1 MLLFVEVDED
11 SVGQRVDNF
20 LFAKYRKVPK
30 SHIYKMIRKR
40 AIRVNQRRV
49 SAQYRLIL
57 GDVVKIPKI
66 QEEESV
72 AIKLTPSDQWL
83 KLIQDS
89 VLYEDEGVVV
99 INKPPG
105 IAVHGG
111 SGVPYGV
118 IEVIRELYPQY
129 PRIELAHRIDK
140 DTSGCLVLAKKRQG
154 LIALH
159 KAFREGNVKK
169 TYLALVK
176 GQWSKTDSK
185 VDAPLLRYQRSSG
198 EKMVRVDRAGGKP
211 SLTRFEVVRKYSQA
225 TLIYARPVTGRTH
238 QIRVHCQYCQHP
250 IAGDIKYADEFFY
263 EQMRGLGLKRMF
275 LHAEKIKLPVADSGE
290 FISVVAPLSDDLDQF
305 LGALA

>member
-1 MLLFVEVDED
+1 MLLFIEVDEE

-30 SHIYKMIRKR
+30 SHIYKLIRKR

-49 SAQYRLIL
+49 NAQYRLLL
-57 GDVVKIPKI
+57 GDVVKIPSI
-66 QEEESV
+66 EQPES
-72 AIKLTPSDQWL
+72 AIIKLNPSDQWL
-83 KLIQDS
+83 RVIKNS
-89 VLYEDEGVVV
+89 VLYEDDAMLV

-140 DTSGCLVLAKKRQG
+140 DTSGCLVFAKKRQG
-154 LIALH
+154 LVALH
-159 KAFREGNVKK
+159 AAFRDGRVKK
-169 TYLALVK
+169 TYQALVK
-176 GQWSKTDSK
+176 GHWHKSDSQ

-198 EKMVRVDRAGGKP
+198 EKMVRVDRGEGKVA
-211 SLTRFEVVRKYSQA
+211 LTRFEVIRKYEQV
-225 TLIYARPVTGRTH
+225 TLICARPITGRTH

-250 IAGDIKYADEFFY
+250 IAGDVKYADEAFY
-263 EQMRGLGLKRMF
+263 EQMRNIGLKRMF
-275 LHAEKIKLPVADSGE
+275 LHAEKIKLPLVGSEDFVTVE
-290 FISVVAPLSDDLDQF
+290 APLSDDLKQF
-305 LGALA
+305 LTTLV

>member
-1 MLLFVEVDED
+1 MLLFIEVDEE

-49 SAQYRLIL
+49 NAQYRLVL
-57 GDVVKIPKI
+57 GDVVKIPNI
-66 QEEESV
+66 EQPESTAV
-72 AIKLTPSDQWL
+72 KLSPSDQWL
-83 KLIQDS
+83 KLIKDS
-89 VLYEDEGVVV
+89 VLHEDEAMVV

-159 KAFREGNVKK
+159 AAFREGRVKK
-169 TYLALVK
+169 TYQALVK
-176 GQWSKTDSK
+176 GQWSKSDTQ

-198 EKMVRVDRAGGKP
+198 EKMVRVDRGDGKP
-211 SLTRFEVVRKYSQA
+211 SLTRFEIIRKYEKT
-225 TLIYARPVTGRTH
+225 TLIYARPHTGRTH

-250 IAGDIKYADEFFY
+250 IAGDAKYADEAFF
-263 EQMRGLGLKRMF
+263 EQMRAAGLKRMF
-275 LHAEKIKLPVADSGE
+275 LHAEKIKLPLADSGE
-290 FISVVAPLSDDLDQF
+290 FVSVTAPLSDDLKQF
-305 LGALA
+305 LNALT